1 MDQTLLLALAAL
13 IVGLSKGG
21 LSSAAAIAVPLL
33 ALFMNPV
40 TAAATL
46 LPVFIVTD
54 WIGVWLYRKTWS
66 GRNLAIL
73 IPSMAAGTLIA
84 TLITPYTP
92 ESALLIFT
100 GLIGAW
106 YIARRIFG
114 RETSEARPARTG
126 PGVFWGVITGI
137 ASFITHSG
145 APPVQ
150 AFLLPQK
157 LPKLEFAGTIAI
169 AFAIGNLM
177 KVPGYWAI
185 GQLDGLDWVQ
195 VALLACVGI
204 AGTFLGRWLT
214 GILPERGYRLLIET
228 MLGVLSAVL
237 LWKGVAMWLG

>member
-1 MDQTLLLALAAL
+1 MDQTLILALAAL
-13 IVGLSKGG
+13 IVGMSKGG
-21 LSSAAAIAVPLL
+21 LSSAAAIAVPML

-40 TAAATL
+40 AAAATL

-54 WIGVWLYRKTWS
+54 WIGVWLYRRHWS

-73 IPSMAAGTLIA
+73 IPSMAAGTLVA
-84 TLITPYTP
+84 TLITPVTP

-106 YIARRIFG
+106 YIARRLIG
-114 RETSEARPARTG
+114 GEATEARPARTG
-126 PGVFWGVITGI
+126 PGIFWGIVTGI

-157 LPKLEFAGTIAI
+157 LGKLEFAGTIAI

-177 KVPGYWAI
+177 KLPGYWAI
-185 GQLDGLDWVQ
+185 GQFDGLDWGR
-195 VALLACVGI
+195 VALLSGVGI

-214 GILPERGYRLLIET
+214 GRLPERGYRLLIET

-237 LWKGVAMWLG
+237 LWKGVALWMG